1 MPHHLNRYFA
11 FDLCGIALAS
21 LYIYEKKLINIDK
34 LRLSD
39 GQFFD
44 SRGIEVWI

>member
-21 LYIYEKKLINIDK
+21 LYIYEKKINKYRQTKAFRWSI
-34 LRLSD
+34 
-39 GQFFD
+39 
-44 SRGIEVWI
+44 

>member
-1 MPHHLNRYFA
+1 MK
-11 FDLCGIALAS
+11 
-21 LYIYEKKLINIDK
+21 KKLINVGK
-34 LRLSD
+34 PGLLD